1 MIWRIL
7 KILAII
13 VVVLILF
20 VVGVWFLLQ
29 PPVLAVPSQKR
40 LVFFNVTVI
49 NPGRDC
55 RAGRTLTIQDGQIT
69 AITANPY
76 TISESEAGTRYA
88 GFYVLPGLIDM
99 HVHQPPF
106 DAQLY
111 GLLFLAHGVTTVRN
125 TGDFSGTILKQRQQI
140 QDGAYPGPRIFACGP
155 IIDGDPPFWP
165 GSRVVRTVAEAQ
177 AAVDEVA
184 AAGVD
189 CVKVYGRLSGEV
201 LAAIREAAARH
212 KLPVVGHIPP
222 AVPFEEAHIKD
233 VQHLTGVPSYTNR
246 PGTGKLAQFA
256 AWAAAWQTLDEARIN
271 FIVRTSVEQGL
282 LHTPTLVVW
291 AQMGRL
297 RDYSTLRDDPTAQLL
312 PRWYRE
318 VFWHPREAA
327 LPADDDLGTAL
338 PKMKAVV
345 RRLYKAGVR
354 IHTGSDTPNPF
365 VVPGIS
371 LHEELHLLVE
381 AGLTPEEAWV
391 AATRWPGETLGLAK
405 LGTVQEGVPA
415 DFLLFRE
422 DPTHDLAALSTLEAV
437 VAQGRLY
444 PKAVLD
450 AALARHR
457 EYFNGWLYDR
467 LSMVFAR
474 WLASRTAIDEQK

>member
-1 MIWRIL
+1 MIRRIL
-7 KILAII
+7 KVLAVV
-13 VVVLILF
+13 VVVLILL
-20 VVGVWFLLQ
+20 VVGVWFLLR

-49 NPGRDC
+49 NPGRDR
-55 RAGRTLTIQDGQIT
+55 RAGRTLTIQDGQIV

-76 TISESEAGTRYA
+76 TISVSEAGTRFA
-88 GFYVLPGLIDM
+88 RFYVLPGLIDM
-99 HVHQPPF
+99 HVHQFPL
-106 DAQLY
+106 DVELY

-125 TGDFSGTILKQRQQI
+125 TGDFSGTILKKRQQI
-140 QDGAYPGPRIFACGP
+140 QDGKYPGPRIFACGP

-165 GSRVVRTVAEAQ
+165 DSRVVRTVAEAR

-189 CVKVYGRLSGEV
+189 CVKVYGRLSAEL

-212 KLPVVGHIPP
+212 KLPVVGHIPM
-222 AVPFEEAHIKD
+222 AVPFAEAHIRD
-233 VQHLTGVPSYTNR
+233 VQHLTGVPLHTNR
-246 PGTGKLAQFA
+246 QDASRLAQFA
-256 AWAAAWQTLDEARIN
+256 AWAAAWQSLDEARID

-282 LHTPTLVVW
+282 FHTPTLVVW
-291 AQMGRL
+291 TQMGRL
-297 RDYSTLRDDPTAQLL
+297 RDYPTLRDDPTAQLL

-318 VFWHPREAA
+318 VFWRPREAA
-327 LPADDDLGTAL
+327 LPAFDDIGAAL
-338 PKMKAVV
+338 PKMKTVV
-345 RRLYKAGVR
+345 RRLYQAGVR

-365 VVPGIS
+365 VVPGVS

-381 AGLTPEEAWV
+381 AGLTPEEVWG
-391 AATRWPGETLGLAK
+391 AATRSAGETLGIAK
-405 LGTVQEGVPA
+405 LGTVQEGAPA

-437 VAQGRLY
+437 VVQGRLY

-457 EYFNGWLYDR
+457 DYFNGWLYDR
-467 LSMVFAR
+467 LSIAYAR
-474 WLASRTAIDEQK
+474 WMASRISLDER

>member
-1 MIWRIL
+1 MLRRIL
-7 KILAII
+7 KVLTVI
-13 VVVLILF
+13 VVVLILL

-49 NPGRDC
+49 NPGRD
-55 RAGRTLTIQDGQIT
+55 RRVGRTLTIQDGQIV
-69 AITANPY
+69 AITPNPY
-76 TISESEAGTRYA
+76 TISESEAGTRFA

-106 DAQLY
+106 EAELY
-111 GLLFLAHGVTTVRN
+111 GLLFLAHGVTSVRN
-125 TGDFSGTILKQRQQI
+125 TGDFSGTILKKRQQI
-140 QDGAYPGPRIFACGP
+140 RNGAYPGPRIFACGP

-165 GSRVVRTVAEAQ
+165 DSRVVRTVAEVQ

-184 AAGVD
+184 AAGAD
-189 CVKVYGRLSGEV
+189 CVKVYGRLSGEL

-212 KLPVVGHIPP
+212 KLPVVGHVPL
-222 AVPFEEAHIKD
+222 AVPFEEAHIRD
-233 VQHLTGVPSYTNR
+233 VQHLTGVPLYTNHADTSR
-246 PGTGKLAQFA
+246 MAQFA
-256 AWAAAWQTLDEARIN
+256 AWAAAWQNLDEARIN

-282 LHTPTLVVW
+282 SHTPTLVVW
-291 AQMGRL
+291 ARMGRL
-297 RDYSTLRDDPTAQLL
+297 RDYPTLRDDPTTQLL

-318 VFWHPREAA
+318 VFWRPREAT
-327 LPADDDLGTAL
+327 LPADDDIGAAL

-365 VVPGIS
+365 VVPGAS
-371 LHEELHLLVE
+371 LHEELHYLAD
-381 AGLTPEEAWV
+381 AGLTPAEAWV
-391 AATRWPGETLGLAK
+391 AATRWPGETLGMAK
-405 LGTVQEGVPA
+405 LGIVQEGAPA

-422 DPTHDLAALSTLEAV
+422 DPTRDLAALSTLEAV

-457 EYFNGWLYDR
+457 AYFNGWLYDR
-467 LSMVFAR
+467 LSMLYAR
-474 WLASRTAIDEQK
+474 WLASRTAIDQQ